1 MTFIKHTSPENNT
14 YSFEYLSCFDKPFG
28 LSLKRHGGYHEAL
41 FHLYLKLVQI
51 YRIKKHHI
59 DDIFFGNYV
68 DDVKWIVEE
77 KLHLKIVKEKLPPN
91 KFHKK
96 LESIIAEKGFVL
108 ATINL
113 KGLYYAANY
122 QETDERYFLMI
133 NGFNKEKEIYSIF
146 DSAQNDINSNH
157 KGTHYNNF
165 VLPYKEIKNIYDS
178 YEKKYGNSYVCY
190 TENINTSDNIHF
202 IINAFID
209 CISMYLDL
217 KEDQAHREIEY
228 IALIEKHIE
237 TGAKISISGENYAP
251 ASQIDFLLKTIV
263 NYKYVF
269 FNELIKIT
277 ELFGCKICDGQK
289 PLFEEALI
297 NKYETRVKAL
307 IDKWSKL
314 TTHCCIRYHTKRKL
328 QINKEIEEILKI
340 EDSVSTIIEGIRET
354 LLALR
359 QDVIFSAAAPFNAET
374 SIDKRFESTVE
385 NTGQYDSVYAPPVT
399 DVEKNI
405 AKIMKTILKWDD
417 RIGIHHRFLDCG
429 ANSLNV
435 VELIS
440 LVIKKYNVEL
450 PVDLFF
456 KNPSVLDVAK
466 IITENK
472 DNHRNIFKPIPK
484 APKSKSF
491 PVSGAQSRLF
501 IIDQFE
507 NNIAYN
513 VSIEMALVKNID
525 KKKVAYAFQKIV
537 DRHESLRTYFAI
549 EDNIPKQFIRDKLA
563 FHLESID
570 IAKKDIPEFKRQFV
584 KPFDLST
591 LPLFRAALL
600 NIKRSD
606 KAVLLF
612 DVHHI
617 VADGASM
624 GVILKEFKAIYEGN
638 EIEDEPVQYKDY
650 TVWYESLQSNDT
662 FKKQEEYW
670 INKFSTID
678 DDTSTLLNLPTDFS
692 RPRVQ
697 SYEGETIK
705 LNLDRQ
711 LTETLKQFALEQKIS
726 LYMLLFAAFNI
737 LLGKYT
743 GQKDIVVGS
752 PIAARPHADLFDSVG
767 MFVNMMPIMNR
778 LENKDKFIEFLAEVK
793 KSAIDAYENQNSPF
807 ENLVNK
813 LGLVGNYS
821 SNPLFN
827 VVFVMLN
834 IDFNNFYLETDLV
847 KPKQIK
853 HNISKFDLMLEAA
866 ESEDRIELVFE
877 YSTRLFKGSTIEH
890 MAQHY
895 RTLLKAIVQNPFN
908 RIKDLEIFSSKEKK
922 RIIEGFNDTKKE
934 YQEAKLI
941 HQFFEEK
948 VATQPDSTAVYYN
961 NRQITY
967 RALNEYANQ
976 LARALKAGGVEKNTL
991 VGIFIGRS
999 LEMIVG
1005 ILGIVKAGGAY
1016 VPLEAHLPE
1025 NRVRVIIDSLSL
1037 KFLIVDTQENL
1048 NKLSPIVSDDP
1059 NISAIFC
1066 PFNIENEQKQQ
1077 AVSEKLIALKQIQS
1091 HEKTNLFPEITSD
1104 DTAYIIFTSGSTG
1117 VPKGVEVAHKPV
1129 INLIEWV
1136 NNTFKINEKDKLL
1149 FVTSLSFDLSV
1160 YDVFGILGA
1169 GGSIRLASQEEIR
1182 APEKLYDIMLNEGIT
1197 FWDSAP
1203 AMLQQISPFFKKDFS
1218 RKNRDLKLV
1227 FLSGDWIPI
1236 TMPDTVKEC
1245 FPNANF
1251 ISLGGAT
1258 EAAIWSNFFPV
1269 GKIKPEWKSIP
1280 YGKPIQNAKYY
1291 ILDESLNP
1299 CPIGVPGDLYIG
1311 GDCLAKG
1318 YKNDEALS
1326 SKKFIASPFC
1336 KNERVYHTGDI
1347 AKYFSD
1353 GNIEFLGRK
1362 DGQVKIRGFRVELGE
1377 IESHLLNMDEIEK
1390 AVVVVDRS
1398 KNNEPY
1404 LACYYVSKKK
1414 INLSLIKKRLQ
1425 ENVPDYMV
1433 PSFYM
1438 EIEDIVLTKNGKVD
1452 RKSLPKILNSVESEY
1467 YPPTN
1472 AIEEHIVAVWET
1484 LFDQKPI
1491 GIQDN
1496 FFDIGGH
1503 SLLAVQLISTI
1514 NNKLGSNLYVSSIF
1528 QAPTIKLLSGLIN
1541 ETKEASFK
1549 FDPLIKIKKSAK
1561 GKNIF
1566 FVHPGG
1572 GDVFCYTD
1580 LANELKTNM
1589 NFYGIKAYGLDEG
1602 TQALNSYK
1610 KMAEKYIDGI
1620 LKIQKEG
1627 PFIIAGFCAGG
1638 TIAFEMAQRLKQ
1650 IKKEVPLL
1658 ILVDSLA
1665 SDFYLPPD
1673 NDIDFF
1679 MAFVRDFGGLANTNL
1694 LIPYCD
1700 IQGID
1705 KKAGYQSILDN
1716 IKQYSK
1722 KKRFKLIHECAR
1734 QSGTIGEGFSIEH
1747 LMRIAE
1753 VHAGIYSGLCKY
1765 ECKPYNDN
1773 ILLFKG
1779 DEEVKHEKR
1788 ADFMWGWNEEK
1799 TTSTL
1804 SLSFKNEPQLGWDK
1818 YADNIDVE
1826 TFQITHFDFL
1836 SQPYV
1841 KRLAERIN
1849 YHVDKAFDRYRTIPG
1864 ELRNDTPQTA

>member
-1 MTFIKHTSPENNT
+1 MNAIKHSSPENNM

-28 LSLKRHGGYHEAL
+28 LSLRRHGNYYEAL

-51 YRIKKHHI
+51 YRIKNYHL
-59 DDIFFGNYV
+59 DDIFFGNYA
-68 DDVKWIVEE
+68 DDVKWIVKE

-91 KFHKK
+91 KFHNK
-96 LESIIAEKGFVL
+96 LESIIAEKGPVL

-113 KGLYYAANY
+113 KGLYYAAHY
-122 QETDERYFLMI
+122 RETDERYFLII
-133 NGFNKEKEIYSIF
+133 NGFNKEKETYSIF
-146 DSAQNDINSNH
+146 DSTHNDINATH
-157 KGTHYNNF
+157 KGTHYNTF
-165 VLPYKEIKNIYDS
+165 ILPYSEVKNIYDS
-178 YEKKYGNSYVCY
+178 YENRYGNSYVCY
-190 TENINTSDNIHF
+190 TEKNNDSDNIHL
-202 IINAFID
+202 IINAFLD
-209 CISMYLDL
+209 CIAMYIDQ

-228 IALIEKHIE
+228 IALIEKHIK
-237 TGAKISISGENYAP
+237 TGAKIPLSGENYEP
-251 ASQIDFLLKTIV
+251 ASQIDFLLKIIV

-269 FNELIKIT
+269 FNELIKMAK
-277 ELFGCKICDGQK
+277 LFGSKICDGHK
-289 PLFEEALI
+289 PLFEASLI
-297 NKYETRVKAL
+297 NQYESLVKAL

-314 TTHCCIRYHTKRKL
+314 TTHCCIRYHTKKKL

-340 EDSVSTIIEGIRET
+340 EAFVSTIIKKIREKI
-354 LLALR
+354 LSIGLD
-359 QDVIFSAAAPFNAET
+359 DVIFLETSPFNAKT
-374 SIDKRFESTVE
+374 SIDNRFESTCK
-385 NTGQYDSVYAPPVT
+385 NRGQCDSAYAPPVT
-399 DVEKNI
+399 NVEKDI
-405 AKIMKTILKWDD
+405 AEMMKTILKWDD
-417 RIGIHHRFLDCG
+417 KVGIHHRFIDCG

-450 PVDLFF
+450 PINLFF

-466 IITENK
+466 MITENK
-472 DNHRNIFKPIPK
+472 KNHRSIFKPIPK
-484 APKSKSF
+484 APKSRNF
-491 PVSGAQSRLF
+491 PLSGAQSRLF

-525 KKKVAYAFQKIV
+525 KKKVIHAFQKIV
-537 DRHESLRTYFAI
+537 DRHEALRTYFAI
-549 EDNIPKQFIRDKLA
+549 EDNIPKQFIQDKLD
-563 FHLESID
+563 FHLDNID
-570 IAKKDIPEFKRQFV
+570 IAKKDIPEFKKRFV

-591 LPLFRAALL
+591 PPLFRAALL

-606 KAVLLF
+606 KAILLF

-617 VADGASM
+617 VADGASI
-624 GVILKEFKAIYEGN
+624 GVILKEFKAIYEGR

-650 TVWYESLQSNDT
+650 TAWYESLQRNNT

-670 INKFSTID
+670 INNFSMID
-678 DDTSTLLNLPTDFS
+678 YDTSTLLNLPTDFS

-705 LNLDRQ
+705 LNLDSW
-711 LTETLKQFALEQKIS
+711 LTAALKQFAIKQKIS

-778 LENKDKFIEFLAEVK
+778 LENENRFIDFLDKVK
-793 KSAIDAYENQNSPF
+793 KSAIDAYENQNCPF

-834 IDFNNFYLETDLV
+834 IDFNNFYLENNLV

-853 HNISKFDLMLEAA
+853 NKISKFDLMLEAA

-877 YSTRLFKGSTIEH
+877 YSTRLFKSSTIEQ

-895 RTLLKAIVQNPFN
+895 NTLLKSIIQNPFAH
-908 RIKDLEIFSSKEKK
+908 IKDLEIFSSKEKK
-922 RIIEGFNDTKKE
+922 RILKQFNDTKKE
-934 YQEAKLI
+934 YQETKLI
-941 HQFFEEK
+941 HQLFEEK
-948 VATQPDSTAVYYN
+948 AASQPDSTAVCYN
-961 NRQITY
+961 NMQITY
-967 RALNEYANQ
+967 QALNEYANQ
-976 LARALKAGGVEKNTL
+976 LARTLKAQGVGKNTL

-999 LEMIVG
+999 LGMIAG
-1005 ILGIVKAGGAY
+1005 ILGILKSGGAY
-1016 VPLEAHLPE
+1016 VPLEEYLPE
-1025 NRVRVIIDSLSL
+1025 NRVRVIIDSLNL
-1037 KFLIVDTQENL
+1037 KFLIADTEENL
-1048 NKLSPIVSDDP
+1048 NKLTPIVSDDL
-1059 NISAIFC
+1059 NISTIFC
-1066 PFNIENEQKQQ
+1066 PFNIENKHKQQ
-1077 AVSEKLIALKQIQS
+1077 AVSKKLIELRQIQS
-1091 HEKTNLFPEITSD
+1091 YEKTNLLPKITSD

-1169 GGSIRLASQEEIR
+1169 GGSLRLANREEIR
-1182 APEKLYDIMLNEGIT
+1182 EPEKLYDIMVNEDIT

-1203 AMLQQISPFFKKDFS
+1203 AMLQQIAPFFKKEGS
-1218 RKNRDLKLV
+1218 EKRKNRDLRLV

-1236 TMPDTVKEC
+1236 TMPETVKRC
-1245 FPNANF
+1245 FANAKF

-1258 EAAIWSNFFPV
+1258 EAVIWSNFFPV
-1269 GKIKPEWKSIP
+1269 GNIKPEWKSIP

-1311 GDCLAKG
+1311 GECLAKG

-1326 SKKFIASPFC
+1326 SKKFIANPFC
-1336 KNERVYHTGDI
+1336 ENERIYHTGDI

-1377 IESHLLNMDEIEK
+1377 IETHLLNMDEIEK
-1390 AVVVVDRS
+1390 AVVIVDQS
-1398 KNNEPY
+1398 KNNESY
-1404 LACYYVSKKK
+1404 LACYYVSKKE
-1414 INLSLIKKRLQ
+1414 ISRSLIKKRLQ
-1425 ENVPDYMV
+1425 ENIPDYMV

-1452 RKSLPKILNSVESEY
+1452 RNSLPKISNNVELDYS
-1467 YPPTN
+1467 PPTN
-1472 AIEEHIVAVWET
+1472 STEKQIVAIWET
-1484 LFDQKPI
+1484 LFDQNPI

-1514 NNKLGSNLYVSSIF
+1514 NNKLGSNLSVSTIF
-1528 QAPTIKLLSGLIN
+1528 QAPTIGLLSGRIN
-1541 ETKEASFK
+1541 GTAQASFE
-1549 FDPLIKIKKSAK
+1549 FNPLIKIKNNAK

-1572 GDVFCYTD
+1572 GDVFCYTH
-1580 LANELKTNM
+1580 LANELKSNM
-1589 NFYGIKAYGLDEG
+1589 NFYGIKAYGLDDG

-1638 TIAFEMAQRLKQ
+1638 TIAFEIAQKLKQ
-1650 IKKEVPLL
+1650 INKEVSLV

-1665 SDFYLPPD
+1665 SDFYLLPD
-1673 NDIDFF
+1673 NDIDYF
-1679 MAFVRDFGGLANTNL
+1679 MAFVRDFGGLANANL

-1705 KKAGYQSILDN
+1705 KKAGYQSIVDN

-1722 KKRFKLIHECAR
+1722 EKRFKLIHECAR
-1734 QSGTIGEGFSIEH
+1734 KSGAIGDGFSIDH
-1747 LMRIAE
+1747 LMRIAD

-1765 ECKPYNDN
+1765 ECRPYNDN
-1773 ILLFKG
+1773 VVLFKG
-1779 DEEVKHEKR
+1779 NEEAKQEEKEN
-1788 ADFMWGWNEEK
+1788 FMWGWREEK
-1799 TTSTL
+1799 TTSAL
-1804 SLSFKNEPQLGWDK
+1804 SSSFKNEPRLGWDK

-1826 TFQITHFDFL
+1826 TFRIGHFDFL

-1841 KRLAERIN
+1841 KKLAQRIN
-1849 YHVDKAFDRYRTIPG
+1849 YHINRALERK
-1864 ELRNDTPQTA
+1864 DTAQTV